1 MTTLNWRKPLDK
13 RFWSKVSV
21 TDGCWLWNGTTDKDG
36 YGLLHNT
43 DRPPAFHRA
52 THISWMLHGKGDVPD
67 DRQMCH
73 TCDNP
78 ACVRPDHL
86 WIGTTQENTADR
98 GRKGRTSRHSRIDPP
113 RGEQHPM
120 ARLKENDVRAILALR
135 HSGLRQGDIAA
146 RFGISQANVWR
157 ILKGETWRHIQ

>member
-1 MTTLNWRKPLDK
+1 MTTLNWRKPIDK

-43 DRPPAFHRA
+43 DRPPAFHRS
-52 THISWMLHGKGDVPD
+52 THVSWMLHGKGDVPD
-67 DRQMCH
+67 GLQICH

-98 GRKGRTSRHSRIDPP
+98 DRKGRHGYSPP
-113 RGEQHPM
+113 KNPARGERHGM
-120 ARLKENDVRAILALR
+120 AVLTEHVVRQIIALKD
-135 HSGLRQGDIAA
+135 SGLRQRDIAS
-146 RFGISQANVWR
+146 RFGISQTNAWK
-157 ILKGETWRHIQ
+157 ILNGKIWKHVQ